1 MAQGM
6 TDTDAPAT
14 DTTVPRFAELAA
26 PAHWGTVDFISDL
39 HLHPG
44 EPETFEAW
52 RTYLRHTPANAVFIL
67 GDLFEVWVGDDAL
80 SEPGSFEVQCAD
92 ALRAAAARA
101 PVYFMHGN
109 RDFLVGEALSCST
122 AVCRAWMTPTVLVF
136 GGQRILMS
144 HGDALCLDDTDY
156 QRFRALARSAAWQ
169 QQFLA
174 QPLAERRA
182 QARGIRAQ
190 SEARKQS
197 AAVYADLDPAAT
209 LAWLAEAHA
218 TVLVHG
224 HTHRPAQHVLAP
236 GLTREVLSDW
246 DLAARPPRAEVLRLT
261 ARGLERVAM
270 APM

>member
-14 DTTVPRFAELAA
+14 DTAVPRFAELAA

-80 SEPGSFEVQCAD
+80 SEPGSFEAQCAD
-92 ALRAAAARA
+92 ALHAAAARA

-109 RDFLVGEALSCST
+109 RDFLVGEAFLQHCG
-122 AVCRAWMTPTVLVF
+122 VQGLDDPTVLVF

-197 AAVYADLDPAAT
+197 AGVYADLDPAAT